1 VGQSVPRVDARAKV
15 LGKGVFAADLFFPR
29 MLYARVIRS
38 SRPHATLTR
47 IDLDAARKTPGVYA
61 VLTAEDIP
69 GRNEIHVV
77 FNDQPFLAPGRVRY
91 VGEPIA
97 VLAAET
103 PEIAEEAVAKV
114 VVEYEDLPA
123 LFDPLKAR
131 GHSEI
136 HLFGT
141 NNIYKHLKV
150 RRGNVEEGFARSDI
164 IIENTYRTPYQ
175 EHAYLEPQGMVAVPR
190 PNGLMEV
197 YGSMQCPFYV
207 QEGVATV
214 LGLPLSQVRVIQT
227 ATGGAFGG
235 KEDVPTLVGVQAA
248 ILAQKTGRPVK
259 LIYSRDEDIIS
270 MSKRHPGIIRYKSGA
285 KKDGTLQAIEVEYIL
300 DSGAYATLSPVV
312 LWRGTVH
319 AGGPYRIPNVKVDSY
334 AVATNKVPAGAFRG
348 FGSPQILFAAESQMD
363 ELARALGLDPAE
375 IREKNLLR
383 LNDETITGQKLS
395 FSVGNIEAF
404 HKALDKSNYFE
415 KKKQPKDTR
424 SPIRKGIGLSTVYY
438 GVGLGAGGVHL
449 ARTGAYVQILADSSV
464 QFAVGTTEM
473 GQGMATVLTQIVA
486 DELGLPVESVYILE
500 TDTSRIPDSGPTVAS
515 RATTMSGN
523 ALKDACAQLRKP
535 LKQAAAD
542 LLGLAPDSI
551 RLKDGWAF
559 DAAHSEK
566 RIPMRDVIAECFRRR
581 ENMAAAGFFR
591 SPEVSWDDETGQGN
605 AYVTF
610 AYATNVAE
618 VEVDTETGAVRVV
631 RITAAHDVGKA
642 INPQL
647 VTGQIEG
654 GTVQGMGYALTEE
667 IVTKDGV
674 IQNPHFSTYIIPTI
688 KEAPEIDPIIV
699 EAPYPNGPNGAKG
712 FAEQP
717 LMGIAPAIA
726 NAVADAVG
734 IRINEL
740 PLKPERVW
748 RALRENET
756 KTAL

>member
-1 VGQSVPRVDARAKV
+1 MDARAKV
-15 LGKGVFAADLFFPR
+15 LGKGIFVADLVFPA
-29 MLYARVIRS
+29 MLFVRVIRS
-38 SRPHATLTR
+38 ERPHAKIKK
-47 IDLDAARKTPGVYA
+47 IDTEAARRLSGVRA

-77 FNDQPFLAPGRVRY
+77 FNDQPFLAPGLVKY
-91 VGEPIA
+91 VGEPVA

-103 PEIAEEAVAKV
+103 AEIAEEAAEKIHI
-114 VVEYEDLPA
+114 EYEDLPP
-123 LFDPLKAR
+123 LFDPMEAR
-131 GHSEI
+131 WHPDV
-136 HLFGT
+136 HLFGKD
-141 NNIYKHLKV
+141 NIYKHLKV
-150 RRGNVEEGFARSDI
+150 RKGDVSAGFAASDI
-164 IIENTYRTPYQ
+164 VLENEYRTPYQ

-190 PNGLMEV
+190 AHGLMEV

-334 AVATNKVPAGAFRG
+334 AVATNKVPSGAFRG

-363 ELARALGLDPAE
+363 ELASALGMDPAE

-383 LNDETITGQKLS
+383 LNDETITGQKLT
-395 FSVGNIEAF
+395 FSVGNREAF
-404 HKALDKSNYFE
+404 QKALQASDYFE
-415 KKKQPKDTR
+415 KKKKLQNTQGPKK
-424 SPIRKGIGLSTVYY
+424 KGIGISSVYY

-449 ARTGAYVQILADSSV
+449 ARAGAYVQILADASV

-486 DELGLPVESVYILE
+486 DELGLPLKNITILE

-523 ALKDACAQLRKP
+523 ALKDACRQLRVP
-535 LKQAAAD
+535 MLRAAAD
-542 LLGLAPDSI
+542 LLQVPAEKI
-551 RLKDGWAF
+551 HFQNGWAQS
-559 DAAHSEK
+559 SENPDHEVPLK
-566 RIPMRDVIAECFRRR
+566 KVIATCFDRR
-581 ENMAAAGFFR
+581 ENMAAAGFYR
-591 SPEVSWDDETGQGN
+591 SPEVSWNDDTGQGN
-605 AYVTF
+605 AYITF

-618 VEVDTETGAVRVV
+618 VEVDTETGAVRVLK
-631 RITAAHDVGKA
+631 ITAAHDVGKA

-667 IVTKDGV
+667 IVSREGV

-688 KEAPEIDPIIV
+688 KEAPEIDPLIV
-699 EAPYPNGPNGAKG
+699 EAPFPNGPQGAKG

-726 NAVADAVG
+726 NAVRDALGV
-734 IRINEL
+734 RITEL
-740 PLKPERVW
+740 PLTPERVW
-748 RALRENET
+748 AALHQNKNE
-756 KTAL
+756 KPVS

>member
-1 VGQSVPRVDARAKV
+1 MPRVDARAKV
-15 LGKGVFAADLFFPR
+15 LGKGIFVADLTFPR

-38 SRPHATLTR
+38 TRPHAKIKTIETE
-47 IDLDAARKTPGVYA
+47 AALRLPGVHA
-61 VLTAEDIP
+61 VLTARDIP

-77 FNDQPFLAPGRVRY
+77 FNDQPFLAPGLVKY
-91 VGEPIA
+91 VGEPVA

-103 PEIAEEAVAKV
+103 VEIAEEAAEKV
-114 VVEYEDLPA
+114 HIEYEELPA
-123 LFDPLKAR
+123 LFDPLKSR
-131 GHSEI
+131 GHASI
-136 HLFGT
+136 HLFGKD
-141 NNIYKHLKV
+141 NVYKHLKV
-150 RRGNVEEGFARSDI
+150 RKGDVAAGFAASDVV
-164 IIENTYRTPYQ
+164 IENEYRTPYQ

-190 PNGLMEV
+190 AHGLMEV

-214 LGLPLSQVRVIQT
+214 LGLPLSRVRVIQT

-300 DSGAYATLSPVV
+300 DGGAYATLSPVV

-319 AGGPYRIPNVKVDSY
+319 AGGPYRVPNVKVDSY
-334 AVATNKVPAGAFRG
+334 AVATNKVPSGAFRG

-363 ELARALGLDPAE
+363 ELALALGMDPAD

-383 LNDETITGQKLS
+383 LNDETITGQKLA
-395 FSVGNIEAF
+395 FSVGNLEAF
-404 HKALDKSNYFE
+404 QKALQTSRYHE
-415 KKKQPKDTR
+415 KKNQFQKGTGPKK
-424 SPIRKGIGLSTVYY
+424 KGIGLSSVYY

-449 ARTGAYVQILADSSV
+449 ARAGAYVQILADASV

-486 DELGLPVESVYILE
+486 DELGLPIEAVTILE

-523 ALKDACAQLRKP
+523 ALKDACRQLREP
-535 LKQAAAD
+535 LLRAASD
-542 LLGLAPDSI
+542 LLKTAPERIRLQDGLAMDVEKLDHKI
-551 RLKDGWAF
+551 ELK
-559 DAAHSEK
+559 K
-566 RIPMRDVIAECFRRR
+566 VISECFARR
-581 ENMAAAGFFR
+581 ENMAAAGFYR
-591 SPEVSWDDETGQGN
+591 SPEVSWDDDTGQGK
-605 AYVTF
+605 AYITF

-618 VEVDTETGAVRVV
+618 VEVDTETGVVRVL

-647 VTGQIEG
+647 VSGQIEG

-667 IVTKDGV
+667 IISKDGV

-688 KEAPEIDPIIV
+688 REAPEIDPLIV
-699 EAPYPNGPNGAKG
+699 EAPFPNGPQGAKG

-726 NAVADAVG
+726 NAVRNAVG
-734 IRINEL
+734 VRVKEI
-740 PLKPERVW
+740 PLTPERVW
-748 RALRENET
+748 AALHESENVRE
-756 KTAL
+756 K

>member
-1 VGQSVPRVDARAKV
+1 VDAEAKV
-15 LGKGVFAADLFFPR
+15 LGKGVFVADLFFTR

-38 SRPHATLTR
+38 SRPHANIKR
-47 IDLDAARKTPGVYA
+47 IQLDAARRTPGVHA

-103 PEIAEEAVAKV
+103 PEIAEEAAAKV
-114 VVEYEDLPA
+114 IVEYEDLPA
-123 LFDPLKAR
+123 LFDPLEAR
-131 GHSEI
+131 GHLEI

-141 NNIYKHLKV
+141 DNIYKHLKV
-150 RRGNVEEGFARSDI
+150 RRGNVEDGFARSDVI
-164 IIENTYRTPYQ
+164 LENEYRTPYQ
-175 EHAYLEPQGMVAVPR
+175 EHAYLEPQGMVAVPK
-190 PNGLMEV
+190 PNRLMEV

-214 LGLPLSQVRVIQT
+214 LGLPLSRVRVIQT

-334 AVATNKVPAGAFRG
+334 AVATNKVPPGAFRG

-363 ELARALGLDPAE
+363 ELARALGIDPAE

-383 LNDETITGQKLS
+383 LGDQTITGQKLA
-395 FSVGNIEAF
+395 FSVGNLEAF
-404 HKALDKSNYFE
+404 HKALKKSNYFE
-415 KKKQPKDTR
+415 KKKQAKDTR

-438 GVGLGAGGVHL
+438 GVGLGAGGIHL
-449 ARTGAYVQILADSSV
+449 ARAGAYVQILADSSV

-486 DELGLPVESVYILE
+486 DELGLPVESVLILE

-523 ALKDACAQLRKP
+523 ALKDACTKLRQP
-535 LKQAAAD
+535 LTRAAAD
-542 LLGLAPDSI
+542 LLGAPIDSI
-551 RLKDGWAF
+551 LLKDGWALNS
-559 DAAHSEK
+559 AHPEEK
-566 RIPMRDVIAECFRRR
+566 IPMKEVIAECFRRR

-591 SPEVSWDDETGQGN
+591 SPEVSWDDDTGQGN

-699 EAPYPNGPNGAKG
+699 EAPYPNGPHGAKG

-726 NAVADAVG
+726 NAVADAVAV
-734 IRINEL
+734 RVKEL

-748 RALRENET
+748 AAIQEKEGQ
-756 KTAL
+756 KSMSK

>member
-1 VGQSVPRVDARAKV
+1 VDAEAKV
-15 LGKGVFAADLFFPR
+15 LGKGVFIADLFFPR

-38 SRPHATLTR
+38 SRPHANIKR
-47 IDLDAARKTPGVYA
+47 IQLDAARKTPGVHA
-61 VLTAEDIP
+61 ILTAEDIS

-103 PEIAEEAVAKV
+103 SEISEEAAANVKID
-114 VVEYEDLPA
+114 YEDLPA
-123 LFDPLKAR
+123 LFDPVEAR
-131 GHSEI
+131 WHPKI
-136 HLFGT
+136 HLFESD
-141 NNIYKHLKV
+141 NIYKHLKV
-150 RRGNVEEGFARSDI
+150 RRGNVEDGFARSDV
-164 IIENTYRTPYQ
+164 IIENEYRTPYQ

-214 LGLPLSQVRVIQT
+214 LALPLSNVRVIQT

-235 KEDVPTLVGVQAA
+235 KEDVPTLVAVQAA

-285 KKDGTLQAIEVEYIL
+285 RKDGTLQAIEVEYIL
-300 DSGAYATLSPVV
+300 DSGAYSTLSPVV

-319 AGGPYRIPNVKVDSY
+319 AGGPYRVPNVKVDSY
-334 AVATNKVPAGAFRG
+334 AVATNKVPSGAFRG

-363 ELARALGLDPAE
+363 ELAQALQIDPAE
-375 IREKNLLR
+375 IREKNLLI
-383 LNDETITGQKLS
+383 LGDETITGQKLTS
-395 FSVGNIEAF
+395 SVGNLEAF
-404 HKALDKSNYFE
+404 QKAIEKSGYFE
-415 KKKQPKDTR
+415 KKREKRKTHTAV
-424 SPIRKGIGLSTVYY
+424 RKGIGLSSVYY
-438 GVGLGAGGVHL
+438 GVGLGAGGVYL
-449 ARTGAYVQILADSSV
+449 ARAGAYVQILVDGSV

-486 DELGLPVESVYILE
+486 DELGLPLEAITILE

-523 ALKDACAQLRKP
+523 ALKDACSKLRKP
-535 LKQAAAD
+535 LTQAASD
-542 LLGLAPDSI
+542 LLGVSGDSI
-551 RLKDGWAF
+551 LLKGGWAF
-559 DAAHSEK
+559 DPAHSEK
-566 RIPMRDVIAECFRRR
+566 KIRMKEVIAECFRRR
-581 ENMAAAGFFR
+581 DNMAAAGFFR

-618 VEVDTETGAVRVV
+618 VEVDTETGTVRVV

-667 IVTKDGV
+667 IVMKNGV
-674 IQNPHFSTYIIPTI
+674 VQNPHFSTYIIPTL
-688 KEAPEIDPIIV
+688 KEAPKIDSIIV

-726 NAVADAVG
+726 NAVADAIGVR
-734 IRINEL
+734 IREL

-748 RALRENET
+748 RAIQE
-756 KTAL
+756 KGS

>member
-1 VGQSVPRVDARAKV
+1 M
-15 LGKGVFAADLFFPR
+15 GKGIFAADYFFPH
-29 MLYARVIRS
+29 MLFARVVRS
-38 SRPHATLTR
+38 SRPHAKIKALH
-47 IDLDAARKTPGVYA
+47 LDGAWRVPGVRA
-61 VLTAEDIP
+61 ILSAEDIP

-77 FNDQPFLAPGRVRY
+77 LNDQPFLAPGVVRY
-91 VGEPIA
+91 VGEPVA

-103 PEIAEEAVAKV
+103 AESAEEALEKIQID
-114 VVEYEDLPA
+114 YEDLPS
-123 LFDPLKAR
+123 LLDPLEAR
-131 GHSEI
+131 WHPKV
-136 HLFGT
+136 HLFGKD
-141 NNIYKHLKV
+141 NIYKHLKI
-150 RRGNVEEGFARSDI
+150 RRGDVTAGFAASDVV
-164 IIENTYRTPYQ
+164 IENEYRTPYQ

-190 PNGLMEV
+190 ADGSMEV

-214 LGLPLSQVRVIQT
+214 LGLPLSRVRIIQT

-259 LIYSRDEDIIS
+259 LIYSRDEDMIS
-270 MSKRHPGIIRYKSGA
+270 MSKRHPSIIRYKSGA

-334 AVATNKVPAGAFRG
+334 AVATNKVPSGAFRG

-363 ELARALGLDPAE
+363 ELAHALNMDPVE

-383 LNDETITGQKLS
+383 LNDETITGQKLTV
-395 FSVGNIEAF
+395 SVGNLEAF
-404 HKALDKSNYFE
+404 KKAVDTSRYHE
-415 KKKQPKDTR
+415 KKATFHPSAGPVK
-424 SPIRKGIGLSTVYY
+424 KGIGVSCVYY

-449 ARTGAYVQILADSSV
+449 ARAGAYVQILADASV

-473 GQGMATVLTQIVA
+473 GQGMATVLSQIVA
-486 DELGLPVESVYILE
+486 DELGLPLEKVTILE

-523 ALKDACAQLRKP
+523 ALRDACQKLRVP
-535 LKQAAAD
+535 LLRAASD
-542 LLGLAPDSI
+542 LLGLPAEQI
-551 RLKDGWAF
+551 HLQNGWARNTEAT
-559 DAAHSEK
+559 DNK
-566 RIPMRDVIAECFRRR
+566 IPLQEVVSECFRRR
-581 ENMAAAGFFR
+581 ENMAAAGFYR
-591 SPEVSWDDETGQGN
+591 SPEVSWDNHTGQGN
-605 AYVTF
+605 AYIAF

-618 VEVDTETGAVRVV
+618 VAVDTETGAIRVL

-642 INPQL
+642 INPQQ

-667 IVTKDGV
+667 ILSEKGV

-688 KEAPEIDPIIV
+688 KEAPKIDPIIV
-699 EAPYPNGPNGAKG
+699 EAPFPEGPRGAKG

-726 NAVADAVG
+726 NAVFDAVG
-734 IRINEL
+734 VRIREL

-748 RALRENET
+748 KALQNQQAQ
-756 KTAL
+756 TASKQDHRTVGLNYD

>member
-1 VGQSVPRVDARAKV
+1 MDAKAKV
-15 LGKGVFAADLFFPR
+15 LGKGIFVADLFFPR

-38 SRPHATLTR
+38 SKPHAKIR
-47 IDLDAARKTPGVYA
+47 QIHLDAARKIPGVHA
-61 VLTAEDIP
+61 ILTAEDIP

-77 FNDQPFLAPGRVRY
+77 FNDQLFLAPGRVRY

-103 PEIAEEAVAKV
+103 SEIAEKAVARV
-114 VVEYEDLPA
+114 EIEYEELPA
-123 LFDPLKAR
+123 LFDPLEAR

-141 NNIYKHLKV
+141 DNIYKHLKV
-150 RRGNVEEGFARSDI
+150 RRGNVEEGFARSDVV
-164 IIENTYRTPYQ
+164 IENKYRTPYQ
-175 EHAYLEPQGMVAVPR
+175 EHAYLEPQGMVAVPK
-190 PNGLMEV
+190 PNGMMKV

-214 LGLPLSQVRVIQT
+214 LGLPLSKVRVIQT

-300 DSGAYATLSPVV
+300 DSGAYSTLSPVV

-319 AGGPYRIPNVKVDSY
+319 AGGPYRIPNVRVDSY
-334 AVATNKVPAGAFRG
+334 AVATNKVPSGAFRG
-348 FGSPQILFAAESQMD
+348 FGSPQILFAAELQMD
-363 ELARALGLDPAE
+363 ELARALGMDPAE

-383 LNDETITGQKLS
+383 LGDKTITGQKLM
-395 FSVGNIEAF
+395 FSVGNLEAF
-404 HKALDKSNYFE
+404 QKAIEKSGYFE
-415 KKKQPKDTR
+415 KKREKRDTH
-424 SPIRKGIGLSTVYY
+424 STIKKGIGLSSVYY

-449 ARTGAYVQILADSSV
+449 ARAGAYVQILADGSV

-486 DELGLPVESVYILE
+486 DELGLPLEAITILE

-523 ALKDACAQLRKP
+523 ALKDACAKLRKP
-535 LKQAAAD
+535 LTRAASD
-542 LLGLAPDSI
+542 LLGVPDGSI
-551 RLKDGWAF
+551 LLKDGWAC
-559 DAAHSEK
+559 DPAHSEK
-566 RIPMRDVIAECFRRR
+566 KIQMKEVIAECFRRR
-581 ENMAAAGFFR
+581 DSLAAAGFFR
-591 SPEVSWDDETGQGN
+591 SPEVSWDDATGQGN

-647 VTGQIEG
+647 VAGQIEG

-667 IVTKDGV
+667 IVMKNGT
-674 IQNPHFSTYIIPTI
+674 IQNPNFSTYIIPTI
-688 KEAPEIDPIIV
+688 KEAPAIDPIIV

-726 NAVADAVG
+726 NAVADAIGVR
-734 IRINEL
+734 IREL

-748 RALRENET
+748 QALEEKEN
-756 KTAL
+756 KSALQK

>member
-1 VGQSVPRVDARAKV
+1 MDARAKV
-15 LGKGVFAADLFFPR
+15 LGKGIFVADLVFPA
-29 MLYARVIRS
+29 MLFARVIRS
-38 SRPHATLTR
+38 ERPHAKIKN
-47 IDLDAARKTPGVYA
+47 IDTEAARRLSGVRA

-77 FNDQPFLAPGRVRY
+77 FNDQPFLAPGLVKY
-91 VGEPIA
+91 VGEPVA

-103 PEIAEEAVAKV
+103 AEIAEEAAEKIHI
-114 VVEYEDLPA
+114 EYEDLPP
-123 LFDPLKAR
+123 LFDPMEAR
-131 GHSEI
+131 WHPDV
-136 HLFGT
+136 HLFGKD
-141 NNIYKHLKV
+141 NIYKHLKV
-150 RRGNVEEGFARSDI
+150 RKGDVAAGFAASDVVL
-164 IIENTYRTPYQ
+164 ENEYRTPYQ

-190 PNGLMEV
+190 AHGLMEV

-334 AVATNKVPAGAFRG
+334 AVATNKVPSGAFRG

-363 ELARALGLDPAE
+363 ELASALGMDPAE

-383 LNDETITGQKLS
+383 LNDETITGQKLT
-395 FSVGNIEAF
+395 FSVGNREAF
-404 HKALDKSNYFE
+404 QKALQASRYFE
-415 KKKQPKDTR
+415 KKKKLQNTQGPKKR
-424 SPIRKGIGLSTVYY
+424 GIGISSVYY

-449 ARTGAYVQILADSSV
+449 ARAGAYVQILADASV

-486 DELGLPVESVYILE
+486 DELGLPLKNITILE

-523 ALKDACAQLRKP
+523 ALKDACRQLRVP
-535 LKQAAAD
+535 MLRAAAD
-542 LLGLAPDSI
+542 LLQVPAEKI
-551 RLKDGWAF
+551 HFQNGWAQS
-559 DAAHSEK
+559 SENPDQK
-566 RIPMRDVIAECFRRR
+566 VPLKKVIATCFDRR
-581 ENMAAAGFFR
+581 ENMAAAGFYR
-591 SPEVSWDDETGQGN
+591 SPEVSWNDDTGQGN
-605 AYVTF
+605 AYITF

-618 VEVDTETGAVRVV
+618 VEVDTETGTVRVLK
-631 RITAAHDVGKA
+631 ITAAHDVGKA

-667 IVTKDGV
+667 IISREGV

-688 KEAPEIDPIIV
+688 KEAPEIDPLIV
-699 EAPYPNGPNGAKG
+699 EAPFPNGPKGAKG

-726 NAVADAVG
+726 NAVRDALGV
-734 IRINEL
+734 RIKEL
-740 PLKPERVW
+740 PLTPERVW
-748 RALRENET
+748 AVLHQNKNE
-756 KTAL
+756 KPVS